1 MTDSS
6 KVALLGLDRAELTS
20 LVESLGEPAYRG
32 QQLRDAI
39 YRQRVEAVE
48 EISTLSQSLRGKLT
62 EKGVSVGLP
71 RIAQRF
77 VSQDGTVRYL
87 VALADG
93 QSVETV
99 WMPEG
104 DGGEAGDGSEAGEL
118 AERFAE
124 SDSSGTSGARA
135 PIEKQEPIEA
145 LKRCA
150 TQKLTDQTPDRKQEQ
165 EPGWRQEQKPERG
178 REEKQKSGCGQEQI
192 RDRGQQDS
200 DRGQQHDSDQR
211 QGQRYGSDQ
220 RQSQRRVQGQNQG
233 RSTIC
238 ISSQVGCAVDCQFCL
253 TALLGVKRNLSSGEI
268 VGQVCAVLKDQQVS
282 PPEDRI
288 NLVFMGMG
296 EPFLNYENFVKA
308 ARLLV
313 EEVGIAER
321 RMTVSTAG
329 IVPRIHDFGA
339 EKIRPKLA
347 ISLNASNDAL
357 RTRLMPLNKKWNLEM
372 LMAAAKEYPLRTRE
386 WITFEYV
393 LLGGVNDGPEN
404 AREVVELLRGMRCK
418 VNLIALNPGPG
429 IEFATPD
436 RERVVEFQK
445 ILRESGVPAYVRR
458 PRGRDIYAACGQLKR
473 TVEIATAPAQ

>member
-1 MTDSS
+1 MAAPSQIT
-6 KVALLGLDRAELTS
+6 LLGLDRAELAS
-20 LVESLGEPAYRG
+20 LVDSMGEPAYRAT
-32 QQLRDAI
+32 QVAEAA
-39 YRQRVEAVE
+39 YRQRVESVE
-48 EISTLSQSLRGKLT
+48 DISTLSRELRAKLA

-71 RIAQRF
+71 RIENRF
-77 VSQDGTVRYL
+77 ISRDGTVRYL
-87 VALADG
+87 IGFLDG

-124 SDSSGTSGARA
+124 SSDLTSSAES
-135 PIEKQEPIEA
+135 
-145 LKRCA
+145 
-150 TQKLTDQTPDRKQEQ
+150 QKDAAIPASRPHSQSPRK
-165 EPGWRQEQKPERG
+165 K
-178 REEKQKSGCGQEQI
+178 
-192 RDRGQQDS
+192 
-200 DRGQQHDSDQR
+200 
-211 QGQRYGSDQ
+211 
-220 RQSQRRVQGQNQG
+220 QGQNQG

-253 TALLGVKRNLSSGEI
+253 TALLGVKRNLTAGEI
-268 VGQVCAVLKDQQVS
+268 VGQVCAVLKDQKVS

-329 IVPRIHDFGA
+329 IVPRIHDFGGEA
-339 EKIRPKLA
+339 IRPKLA

-372 LMAAAKEYPLRTRE
+372 LMAAARAYPLRTRE
-386 WITFEYV
+386 WITFEHV

-404 AREVVELLRGMRCK
+404 AKEAAELLRGIRCK

-429 IEFATPD
+429 IDFTTPD
-436 RERVVEFQK
+436 AERVAAFQK
-445 ILRESGVPAYVRR
+445 ILRDAGIPAFVRR

-473 TVEIATAPAQ
+473 TVELATAPAL